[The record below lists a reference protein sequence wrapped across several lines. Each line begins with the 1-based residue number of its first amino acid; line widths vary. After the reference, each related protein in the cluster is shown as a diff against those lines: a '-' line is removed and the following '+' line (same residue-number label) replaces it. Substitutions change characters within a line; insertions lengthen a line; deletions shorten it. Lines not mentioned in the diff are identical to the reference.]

1 MKKIILVYVLA
12 LIMSWIWEILHS
24 VLYLSYQGGLITNFI
39 LLRAS
44 LIDATIVS
52 VLVLIS
58 QKLRRH
64 KTLFI
69 IAGGLVIAVVI
80 EIWALQT
87 NRWTY
92 SSLMP
97 IIPIIKTGLTP
108 TIQLAITSYIVEQI
122 IFDIYHKKSSQI

>member
-108 TIQLAITSYIVEQI
+108 TIQLAITSYIVEKI